1 MKTRRDHESPEIDRD
16 LAQGNVYRRDM
27 FFSDFPP
34 IPKKTKRPKRA
45 RQKNR
50 NLRYICLYCKRELS
64 QQELDRGF
72 AICSR
77 CQGHRKKE
85 NWPKPNGGR
94 ELWIPMSR
102 DMSLY

>member
-1 MKTRRDHESPEIDRD
+1 MKACREYDGPETDQVPAEGD
-16 LAQGNVYRRDM
+16 VYRRDM

-34 IPKKTKRPKRA
+34 RPKNGNKLKQA

-85 NWPKPNGGR
+85 NWPDPNGGR
-94 ELWIPMSR
+94 ELWISKSR